1 MAMIGRQ
8 FLMDHK
14 SQPPL
19 YSFNTSVSD
28 HVRLVSTCEKV
39 SGYQKCSEILC
50 SENQTKTIG
59 SRIQLATE
67 SVAYNPCD
75 KIWGLRHHNVCER
88 SNWLVLPLL
97 LVVLTMQFSLD
108 RISGSHQKKLK
119 TFCFLLIRIKL
130 LWGGKIW
137 LNYRQ
142 RQLQV
147 ILQNAFYYPHSP
159 LSDPEPTDESFA
171 CKNCGKMYSNPA
183 SLIGHL
189 KYKCNTGV
197 IITSWLLHIQYVFNY
212 FL

>member
-28 HVRLVSTCEKV
+28 HVRLVSTCKKV
-39 SGYQKCSEILC
+39 SGYQKHSEILC

-59 SRIQLATE
+59 SRIQLA
-67 SVAYNPCD
+67 SM
-75 KIWGLRHHNVCER
+75 
-88 SNWLVLPLL
+88 SLL
-97 LVVLTMQFSLD
+97 LIILATKFGVLDIIMYVKGLIGWFFHFCLWFWP
-108 RISGSHQKKLK
+108 
-119 TFCFLLIRIKL
+119 FCFLLIRIKL

-137 LNYRQ
+137 LDYRQ
-142 RQLQV
+142 WQLQV

-197 IITSWLLHIQYVFNY
+197 IITSWLLRIQYVFNY

>member
-108 RISGSHQKKLK
+108 HISGSHQKKLK
-119 TFCFLLIRIKL
+119 AFCFLLIRIKL
-130 LWGGKIW
+130 L
-137 LNYRQ
+137 
-142 RQLQV
+142 
-147 ILQNAFYYPHSP
+147 
-159 LSDPEPTDESFA
+159 
-171 CKNCGKMYSNPA
+171 
-183 SLIGHL
+183 
-189 KYKCNTGV
+189 
-197 IITSWLLHIQYVFNY
+197 
-212 FL
+212 